1 MINCD
6 ALLKMLLKMLL
17 NKMLRMREY
26 RPLNKHHS
34 IPGSRESALM
44 LAVLDINSTVEI
56 QLPSELTRWIHRESG
71 RLSEQVN

>member
-1 MINCD
+1 
-6 ALLKMLLKMLL
+6 
-17 NKMLRMREY
+17 
-26 RPLNKHHS
+26 
-34 IPGSRESALM
+34 M